1 MPVALLTY
9 YPQLV
14 QIQMSTSGASAQS
27 QQLIQ
32 KLLKAEEEAEALIA
46 KARENRVRK
55 LREAKQAADDE
66 IAIFRKKEDEKF
78 QGEQDLV
85 AGGASGDANSLEAQT
100 LADLKQVQTDFSTNK
115 KKIVDYMAA
124 KILAVKPELSQIQV
138 ALLQTGAI

>member
-1 MPVALLTY
+1 
-9 YPQLV
+9 
-14 QIQMSTSGASAQS
+14 MSGVQS

-66 IAIFRKKEDEKF
+66 LAIFRKKEEERF
-78 QGEQDLV
+78 QGEVNMSAATND
-85 AGGASGDANSLEAQT
+85 SDALENQT
-100 LADLKQVQTDFSTNK
+100 LADIQQVEEDFKKNK
-115 KKIVDYMAA
+115 DKIVDYMTS
-124 KILAVKPELSQIQV
+124 KILTVVPELGQIQV